1 MQSVNV
7 SVIITTHNRKN
18 LLIKAIDS
26 VLNQTYK
33 NLECIVV
40 DDASSDDTYNAIK
53 GYIDNASIAY
63 IRINEDE
70 TKGGNYARNLGILAS
85 SGDYVA
91 FLDDD
96 DEWMPTKIEKQVM
109 VSKTTGAGFVYC
121 GRMYSYDGQR
131 AITYDDIMNNQK
143 FPEGNLSSESIVRT
157 ITVTST
163 MFIKKHVLID
173 SGLFDE
179 NLFAWQDYEM
189 AIRVLQN
196 TCATLIR
203 ENLVLYRQATNDK
216 NKISENIDK
225 WEDSVAYIE
234 KKHAALI
241 SKLPQIDKN
250 RRLLYKYIDGYNRAN
265 ASRIGRKKVYY
276 ASKILFSPRILRIAV
291 MKKLFRNAVNY

>member
-1 MQSVNV
+1 MSAV
-7 SVIITTHNRKN
+7 ITTHNRKN

-40 DDASSDDTYNAIK
+40 DDASSDDTYDAIK
-53 GYIDNASIAY
+53 GYIDNAIITY
-63 IRINEDE
+63 IRINEEE
-70 TKGGNYARNLGILAS
+70 TKGGNYARNLGVLAS
-85 SGDYVA
+85 SGDYIA

-96 DEWMPTKIEKQVM
+96 DEWMPTKIEKQLM
-109 VSKTTGAGFVYC
+109 VSKTTGARFVYC
-121 GRMYSYDGQR
+121 GRMYTYDGKK
-131 AITYDDIMNNQK
+131 AITRDDIMNIQK
-143 FPEGNLSSESIVRT
+143 FPEGDLSFESIIRT

-163 MFIKKHVLID
+163 MLIEKQVLID

-179 NLFAWQDYEM
+179 NLSAWQDYEL

-196 TCATLIR
+196 TCAALVR
-203 ENLVLYRQATNDK
+203 ENLVLYRQATKDK
-216 NKISENIDK
+216 NKISEKIDK

-234 KKHAALI
+234 KKHATLI
-241 SKLPQIDKN
+241 SKLQQIDKS

-265 ASRIGRKKVYY
+265 TVGNGKKKIHY

-291 MKKLFRNAVNY
+291 MKKLFRSTVNY